1 MKRLCG
7 IAMIVLG
14 GMCVSNGA
22 LAQTQQTPQP
32 MPQAPAPQASTP
44 AQQTT
49 ATPGPNERQ
58 LTLQE
63 AEATAIRNNP
73 EITVA
78 KLQAMQA
85 HEFVREARSALL
97 PQANLSVTAVDSN
110 PGTRISAGYL
120 TNPTVYPRAA
130 AGVTVNQLITD
141 FGRTQNL
148 IANSAFQA
156 KAVDQNAVAT
166 QQQIVLAVDQAFYNT
181 LETKA
186 LLQVAEETVKARQLL
201 VDQIQALTNAKL
213 KSDLD
218 LSFSKVDFARAR
230 LLLLESQNN
239 YQASLSTLSA
249 IMGYPEQQ
257 EFATVEPPM
266 QTVAPAVDPTPLIQ
280 EALNQRPEVKSLEDQ
295 VSAAAKFSKAE
306 HDLWWPTI
314 NASGAA
320 GLAPVRDDHVSS
332 SYGAVGVN
340 INIPVFNGFLF
351 NARAK
356 SADLDVEMRKK
367 QLQDLQNN
375 IARDVRNSWLDSE
388 KAYERLTVTQQLREQ
403 ANLALELAQA
413 RYKLGLGTIVEF
425 SQAELQKTDADLQ
438 DTDAH
443 YQYLLT
449 RIVLAYEMGQ
459 IR

>member
-7 IAMIVLG
+7 MAMIILG
-14 GMCVSNGA
+14 GMCVSKGS
-22 LAQTQQTPQP
+22 LAQTQQAPQS

-44 AQQTT
+44 AQQTV
-49 ATPGPNERQ
+49 ATPGPNARQ

-73 EITVA
+73 EITVG

-266 QTVAPAVDPTPLIQ
+266 QTVAPAVDPSPLIQ

-306 HDLWWPTI
+306 HDLLWPTI

-332 SYGAVGVN
+332 SYGAVGLN

-356 SADLDVEMRKK
+356 SADLDVELRKK

-375 IARDVRNSWLDSE
+375 VARDVRNSWLDSE

>member
-1 MKRLCG
+1 VKRLCG
-7 IAMIVLG
+7 MAMIILG
-14 GMCVSNGA
+14 GMCVSKGS
-22 LAQTQQTPQP
+22 LAQTQQAPQS

-44 AQQTT
+44 AQQTV
-49 ATPGPNERQ
+49 ATPGPNARQ

-73 EITVA
+73 EITVG

-230 LLLLESQNN
+230 LLQLESQNN

-266 QTVAPAVDPTPLIQ
+266 QTVAPAVDPSPLIQ

-332 SYGAVGVN
+332 SYGAVGLN

-356 SADLDVEMRKK
+356 SADLDVELRKK

-375 IARDVRNSWLDSE
+375 VARDVRNSWLDSE

>member
-1 MKRLCG
+1 MKRL
-7 IAMIVLG
+7 G
-14 GMCVSNGA
+14 GMVIFLGTLLSNGA
-22 LAQTQQTPQP
+22 LTRAQQAPQA
-32 MPQAPAPQASTP
+32 MPQTPAPQANTVP
-44 AQQTT
+44 QAM
-49 ATPGPNERQ
+49 AGTPGPNARQ

-73 EITVA
+73 EITVG

-110 PGTRISAGYL
+110 AGTRISAGYL

-201 VDQIQALTNAKL
+201 VDQVQALTSAKL

-249 IMGYPEQQ
+249 ILGYPEQQ

-266 QTVAPAVDPTPLIQ
+266 QAMAPVVDPVPLIQ
-280 EALNQRPEVKSLEDQ
+280 EALNQRPEVKALENQ
-295 VSAAAKFSKAE
+295 VSAATKFSKAE
-306 HDLWWPTI
+306 HDLWWPTV
-314 NASGAA
+314 NASGVA
-320 GLAPVRDDHVSS
+320 GLAPVRDDHISS

-340 INIPVFNGFLF
+340 INIPVFNGFMF

-356 SADLDVEMRKK
+356 SADLDVETRRK

>member
-1 MKRLCG
+1 
-7 IAMIVLG
+7 
-14 GMCVSNGA
+14 
-22 LAQTQQTPQP
+22 
-32 MPQAPAPQASTP
+32 
-44 AQQTT
+44 
-49 ATPGPNERQ
+49 
-58 LTLQE
+58 
-63 AEATAIRNNP
+63 
-73 EITVA
+73 
-78 KLQAMQA
+78 
-85 HEFVREARSALL
+85 
-97 PQANLSVTAVDSN
+97 
-110 PGTRISAGYL
+110 
-120 TNPTVYPRAA
+120 
-130 AGVTVNQLITD
+130 
-141 FGRTQNL
+141 
-148 IANSAFQA
+148 
-156 KAVDQNAVAT
+156 
-166 QQQIVLAVDQAFYNT
+166 
-181 LETKA
+181 
-186 LLQVAEETVKARQLL
+186 
-201 VDQIQALTNAKL
+201 LTNAKL

-266 QTVAPAVDPTPLIQ
+266 QTVAPAVDPSPLIQ

-332 SYGAVGVN
+332 SYGAVGLN

-356 SADLDVEMRKK
+356 SADLDVELRKK

-375 IARDVRNSWLDSE
+375 VARDVRNSWLDSE